1 MNREIK
7 VWSST
12 SDEGW
17 LLPSDSE
24 SWQCTQTL
32 DLRSSSEPQLDDAFF
47 NQVTVIP
54 QASLIV
60 LANAKKN
67 AIYAVHID
75 YSSFPA
81 STRMDY
87 IADFTVAMPILSLT
101 GTCESLP
108 NGEQVVQVYCVQTMA
123 IQQYAL
129 ELALCLPPSISDGG
143 AGGLVRES
151 SVSRTETSVSEPVT
165 EFTTVEVSS
174 EAPGSHP
181 FDVAAPNPEVK
192 PSAPP
197 LVHKESEA
205 SLHLDALKSPQRSLE
220 KSQSSSSH
228 GGDHDIDRR
237 TDADLMSSNQP
248 KEETSA
254 LSNPRLMLNTTHLIT
269 PSEILSGAISS
280 SASPSAE
287 TKRNEEF
294 KAKETEFET
303 AKDLQSTPEVANDKL
318 NRPLES
324 SNETAKAHVVENSQ
338 NVDELKSPEDSGVEL
353 SGQRDLEPKEGLKD
367 GYEKMGESMESLS
380 VLPGKGKEKEKVKE
394 PLQTADFPSPSF
406 VTVNHADS
414 ANGPTEVVS
423 RTSSANVVA
432 PADQILV
439 MQDML
444 QQVVFDYFSY
454 VYLHFV
460 VCFTN

>member
-1 MNREIK
+1 LNREIK

-12 SDEGW
+12 SEEGW

-32 DLRSSSEPQLDDAFF
+32 DLRSSSEPQLDEAFF

-75 YSSFPA
+75 YGPFPA

-129 ELALCLPPSISDGG
+129 ELALCLPPSTSDSG
-143 AGGLVRES
+143 AGGLVREP
-151 SVSRTETSVSEPVT
+151 SVSRTAVSESVT
-165 EFTTVEVSS
+165 ELSTVEVSS
-174 EAPGSHP
+174 DAPGRRT
-181 FDVAAPNPEVK
+181 FDVPATNPEVK

-197 LVHKESEA
+197 LVHTESKA
-205 SLHLDALKSPQRSLE
+205 TLYLDSSKSPQKSLE
-220 KSQSSSSH
+220 RGQSSSSH
-228 GGDHDIDRR
+228 GGDHDVDRR
-237 TDADLMSSNQP
+237 KDNDLVNSNQP
-248 KEETSA
+248 KEDTLA
-254 LSNPRLMLNTTHLIT
+254 LPNPRLMLNTTHLIT
-269 PSEILSGAISS
+269 PSEILSGAISNT
-280 SASPSAE
+280 ASPSAE
-287 TKRNEEF
+287 TNRNEEF
-294 KAKETEFET
+294 KVKEKEFDT
-303 AKDLQSTPEVANDKL
+303 TKDLQGTPEEANDKL

-324 SNETAKAHVVENSQ
+324 SMEMTKAPHVMVDSQ
-338 NVDELKSPEDSGVEL
+338 SADELKTPEGSGVEF
-353 SGQRDLEPKEGLKD
+353 SGQRDLQLKEGLRD
-367 GYEKMGESMESLS
+367 GYEKMEESRVLEESLS
-380 VLPGKGKEKEKVKE
+380 VLPGKGKEKEKIKE
-394 PLQTADFPSPSF
+394 PLQTADLPSPSF
-406 VTVNHADS
+406 VTLNRADS
-414 ANGPTEVVS
+414 ANGTTEQIG
-423 RTSSANVVA
+423 RTSSAKVVA
-432 PADQILV
+432 PSDQIVV

-444 QQVVFDYFSY
+444 QQVFFDYFFHS
-454 VYLHFV
+454 
-460 VCFTN
+460 